1 MNKGNQMAKINDKM
15 SKLTLW
21 ARNAASYR
29 VSKKFQT
36 LPSHLPCTAE
46 DKLFPV
52 PLVEDLIDLCFRK
65 RGMLCFSV
73 LFYLKE
79 PHSLTTCC
87 SFWILTQRS
96 NKCVQTQRCTL

>member
-1 MNKGNQMAKINDKM
+1 MAKINDKM
-15 SKLTLW
+15 SKLTLC

-29 VSKKFQT
+29 VSKEFQT
-36 LPSHLPCTAE
+36 LASSHLPCTAE

-73 LFYLKE
+73 LFYLK
-79 PHSLTTCC
+79 
-87 SFWILTQRS
+87 
-96 NKCVQTQRCTL
+96 